1 MCLTIGAQFIM
12 TGGSDFFLIT
22 DMEFP
27 YLTKFKVRDEFKIE
41 PTEKVLIGGQLF
53 GSLLKNEES

>member
-1 MCLTIGAQFIM
+1 M

-27 YLTKFKVRDEFKIE
+27 YFTKFKVRDEFKIE
-41 PTEKVLIGGQLF
+41 PTEKVLIGGQLL
-53 GSLLKNEES
+53 GRGCPKNRLTSTFRTAPT